1 MEHELSDID
10 RLTIELL
17 GKRNNTTFTSSGSIT
32 RNIIDENMTDIITI
46 FYALLREN
54 TDEKY
59 GDIYPAF
66 NEFLY
71 KTITYINENNTRNS
85 INMDIESIHE
95 EETELDITN
104 TNRLLYA
111 NMGSRDKTVTGVI
124 RRNDFSS

>member
-1 MEHELSDID
+1 MDNKYSASQIKE
-10 RLTIELL
+10 
-17 GKRNNTTFTSSGSIT
+17 SIS
-32 RNIIDENMTDIITI
+32 N
-46 FYALLREN
+46 ALC
-54 TDEKY
+54 TH
-59 GDIYPAF
+59 
-66 NEFLY
+66 
-71 KTITYINENNTRNS
+71 INENNARNS